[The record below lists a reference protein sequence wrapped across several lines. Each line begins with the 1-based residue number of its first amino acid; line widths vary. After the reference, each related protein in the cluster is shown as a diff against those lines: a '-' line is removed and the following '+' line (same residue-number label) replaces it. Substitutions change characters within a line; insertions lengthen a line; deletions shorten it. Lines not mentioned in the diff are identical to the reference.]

1 MPTTGHGVAY
11 PVASATVDPRLDFET
26 FATSVETAL
35 DAYETYTSWTPVF
48 VAGPTTLGT
57 GGVAEGFYQQLG
69 KWVRAEFRVELGTG
83 FAVTGTTFD
92 LTLPVAAYI
101 FGGAAIWSTLGR
113 WMARDDSVP
122 RHYSGSI
129 GVSLAAGTRCSFGGA
144 VSANI
149 SRQLVSNTVPFT
161 LAAGDIF
168 SGALSY
174 RAA

>member
-1 MPTTGHGVAY
+1 MPTTDHGLTY
-11 PVASATVDPRLDFET
+11 PSSATTVDPRLDFQLL
-26 FATSVETAL
+26 ADSVETAL
-35 DAYETYTSWTPVF
+35 DTYETYTSWTPVF
-48 VAGPTTLGT
+48 VAGPTTIGA
-57 GGVAEGFYQQLG
+57 GGVSEGYYTRIG

-101 FGGAAIWSTLGR
+101 FGGAAIYSTVGR

-122 RHYSGSI
+122 RHYSGSL
-129 GVSLAAGTRCSFGGA
+129 GVSLAAGTRCSFAGA
-144 VSANI
+144 TSSNI
-149 SRQLVSNTVPFT
+149 ARVLVTNTIPFT